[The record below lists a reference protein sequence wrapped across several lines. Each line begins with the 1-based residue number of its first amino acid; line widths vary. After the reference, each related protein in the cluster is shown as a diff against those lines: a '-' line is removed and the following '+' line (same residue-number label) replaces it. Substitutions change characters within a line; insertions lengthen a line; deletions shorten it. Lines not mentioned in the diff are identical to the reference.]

1 MMEFESSILELSIR
15 KVKLLEEIKQLDR
28 EIQFLRKLQEEYDR
42 NEYEFKCT

>member
-15 KVKLLEEIKQLDR
+15 KVKLLEDIEQIDR

-42 NEYEFKCT
+42 NEYESKCT